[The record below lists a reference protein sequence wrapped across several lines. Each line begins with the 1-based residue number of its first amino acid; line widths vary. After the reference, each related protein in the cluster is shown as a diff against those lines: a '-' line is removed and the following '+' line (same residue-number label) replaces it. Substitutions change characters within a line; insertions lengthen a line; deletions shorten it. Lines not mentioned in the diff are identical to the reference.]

1 MTDAITITGN
11 ITEPELRHLP
21 SGDAVLSFRIGRAHR
36 AFDKAL
42 QKWVEKSTS
51 WYTVSAF
58 RGLAEHAFASLHR
71 GQRVVVHGRLRLREW
86 ENSSGVHG
94 FAAEIEA
101 ESLGHDLLFGT
112 STFEKAGGRADDGVA
127 SAADSWAPS
136 DDAATPLPVGSE
148 ESDADGRDRE
158 FALAG
163 MPADSAEPPF

>member
-1 MTDAITITGN
+1 MSDTITITGN

-36 AFDKAL
+36 SYDKGL

-58 RGLAEHAFASLHR
+58 RGLAEHAFASLKR
-71 GQRVVVHGRLRLREW
+71 GERVVVQGRLRLREW
-86 ENSSGVHG
+86 ENGSGVHG

-101 ESLGHDLLFGT
+101 DSLGHDLLFGT
-112 STFEKAGGRADDGVA
+112 STFVKTNGRTAEETTPT
-127 SAADSWAPS
+127 ADSWAPS
-136 DDAATPLPVGSE
+136 DSAVPDAVDSE
-148 ESDADGRDRE
+148 REVADERDRE

-163 MPADSAEPPF
+163 VSADSEEPPF